1 MTEIVPDRILG
12 TGAMGSVHLAHGPGG
27 KPYALKVLKA
37 DSPALLPM
45 FESEVGILSKLQHPR
60 LVSIEGFS
68 KSGEGVAGIEGAPCF
83 WMEFVDGRPLL
94 EAAREA
100 PSDQILDWLRECLEA
115 LDYLHTQGILHG
127 DLKPANILVDREGHT
142 KLVDFGLATLT
153 RNLEGGRRAAGSL
166 PYLAPE
172 VVDGERLPASDLFAL
187 GTIFYQALSG
197 AHPRA
202 GAKNLQQLFSPDVKP
217 LAAFSPNLPRRAARV
232 IERLIE
238 PELAR
243 RLKSARDALAA
254 LEESGV
260 EPEEAGES
268 ESFHSFEMFGVQE
281 SRAAFDRFFAA
292 LRAEGRHGLVLLHGQ
307 TGVGKSRWIR
317 ELSFELA
324 LAGHRVVQGRFEAG
338 KGLANEDALHF
349 FLDADGLQA
358 RHFKELFH
366 FLRGGSEGGRLWLL
380 EYNDERIRPDLAA
393 SLETLGRE
401 ESVLDLRLH
410 NLSPEETRAFL
421 NKALKLEL
429 PEALAQDLYSR
440 TQGNPRLLT
449 ETSRELLLSGL
460 LDRKH
465 LTPEALLQLKLPSS
479 VSEIFGE
486 RIRRLDMGPR
496 RLLDLLVEAR
506 DGAELAP
513 LATLGEMSPAAARE
527 ALSELLHL
535 GLIHSGPAAQAESYR
550 ITHPALRELI
560 QAASSESRRR
570 QLHRSWLEYFERE
583 NSGLAEP
590 RPEAVFSLA
599 HHALEIPGHPEA
611 AKYAIRAAELHFARE
626 DFDEAVAFCE
636 QALSRKPQKEE
647 RDSLLRLAANAY
659 GRLGRFKESVAKIEQ
674 WRAEGHADPE
684 GLNEVK
690 FWLAT
695 GLAYKNLGNIPEARL
710 RFDRCLAAADPA
722 NAKQK
727 PFLVRAHSLLGLLDL
742 EAKRLDA
749 AGDHFD
755 RALGL
760 LPPSSEQTAEVLK
773 HRALLAAERRDWAGA
788 KALLEE
794 ARAMY
799 AALQDHHGQFSIAL
813 ELGNLA
819 LDMGSLEAAEAAY
832 GEALN
837 LASRHHDDNSLA
849 RVYQNLGVLAC
860 RRGDYPQAL
869 EVLAKARE
877 IFAFLGNAFERGLN
891 FFQLA
896 LAHASVGRFAKA
908 EEYWGSGLAQ
918 GETSP
923 EFLQRQEKIGL
934 WLGLLREGKPTPEA
948 RPEAVPSETEA
959 PTWDLEAQ
967 LLRLNLRRDSADREA
982 ARRLLGEIYQRLPD
996 PLKISFEDRADYRHW
1011 VLGEIPNASP
1021 SEKESLPMDI
1031 LQRLTA
1037 ITTELLGSNN
1047 LDQVL
1052 VKLMD
1057 AAMELSKADR
1067 GFLVIRNPQ
1076 SPGPIPG
1083 YEIKVARNVS
1093 KEMIEKQDSSI
1104 SLSAIREA
1112 MQGGEALV
1120 TDNALQD
1127 SRFETAESVHQLE
1140 LKSILALPLKGTKG
1154 VIGAL
1159 YLDHRYET
1167 NMFRG
1172 TDLNVLQ
1179 MFANQSA
1186 LALQKAQMIED
1197 LEKANARL
1205 SETVEEQ
1212 AGELTVLKREVED
1225 QRHKL
1230 TFEYKDIVG
1239 QSPAMHEVLSLVDRI
1254 TETTVPVWVYGESG
1268 TGKEMIA
1275 RALHFNSS
1283 RAKKPFVSENCSA
1296 LPETL
1301 LESELFGHK
1310 KGAFTHADRDKK
1322 GLLEYANGGTV
1333 FLDEIADMSATM
1345 QAKLLRFLQEGEIRP
1360 LGSNELIKVD
1370 VRVVSASNR
1379 DLSEL
1384 IGEGKFREDLYY
1396 RLNGVTVVLPP
1407 LRERM
1412 EDLPILVQHFLK
1424 KLAKD
1429 EKKEPLEIA
1438 PEALEMLME
1447 YQWPGN
1453 VRELENT
1460 IRTASLFHQKGKL
1473 VPKSFN
1479 FKKTIGGGMPLP
1491 KAVSAGGA
1499 APVKGTA
1506 AKPAKTSGAT
1516 AQPMSDEKRILLE
1529 ALFEHGYHKGLA
1541 AQALGISRRYL
1552 YTQMMRHGVPISRIE
1567 MKSFVEE
1574 QLGKK

>member
-1 MTEIVPDRILG
+1 M
-12 TGAMGSVHLAHGPGG
+12 GAVHLAHGPDG
-27 KPYALKVLKA
+27 KAYALKVLRA

-68 KSGEGVAGIEGAPCF
+68 KSGEGVAGIQGAPCF
-83 WMEFVDGRPLL
+83 WMEYVDGLPIL
-94 EAAREA
+94 EAAKQAGPE
-100 PSDQILDWLRECLEA
+100 QVLEWFRECLEA

-127 DLKPANILVDREGHT
+127 DLKPANILVDRDGHT

-153 RNLEGGRRAAGSL
+153 RNLEGGKRAAGSL

-172 VVDGERLPASDLFAL
+172 VVNGERLPASDLFAL

-197 AHPRA
+197 SHPRA
-202 GAKNLQQLFSPDVKP
+202 GAKNLQQLFAPDVKP
-217 LAAFSPNLPRRAARV
+217 LAAAGRNIPRRAARV
-232 IERLIE
+232 LERLIE
-238 PELAR
+238 PELTR
-243 RLKSARDALAA
+243 RLKTARDALSA
-254 LEESGV
+254 LEESGL

-268 ESFHSFEMFGVQE
+268 ESLHSFEMFGVQE

-317 ELSFELA
+317 EVSFELA
-324 LAGHRVVQGRFEAG
+324 LAGHRVAQGRLESG
-338 KGLANEDALHF
+338 QGLANEDPVRF
-349 FLDADGLQA
+349 FLDADGLQP
-358 RHFKELFH
+358 RHFKDLFH
-366 FLRGGSEGGRLWLL
+366 FLRGGSPGGRLWLL
-380 EYNDERIRPDLAA
+380 EYNDEKIRPDLAA
-393 SLETLGRE
+393 SLEALGQE
-401 ESVLDLRLH
+401 ESVLDLRLR
-410 NLSPEETRAFL
+410 NLNLEDTRAFL
-421 NKALKLEL
+421 DKTLKLEL
-429 PEALAQDLYSR
+429 PEALARDLYAR

-465 LTPEALLQLKLPSS
+465 LTEETLLQLKLPSS

-496 RLLDLLVEAR
+496 RLLDLLAASREDAR
-506 DGAELAP
+506 LAP
-513 LATLGEMSPAAARE
+513 LASLGEMSPAATRE

-535 GLIHSGPAAQAESYR
+535 GLIQAAPSGSAESYR

-560 QAASSESRRR
+560 LAGLSESRRR
-570 QLHRSWLEYFERE
+570 QLHQGWLEDYERE
-583 NSGLAEP
+583 RAAGAEP
-590 RPEAVFSLA
+590 RPETTFSLA
-599 HHALEIPGHPEA
+599 HHALEIPDHPQA
-611 AKYAIRAAELHFARE
+611 ANYATRAAELHFARE
-626 DFDEAVAFCE
+626 NFDGAIALCE
-636 QALSRKPQKEE
+636 RALAAKPVKAA
-647 RDSLLRLAANAY
+647 RDALLRLAANAY
-659 GRLGRFKESVAKIEQ
+659 GRLGRFKESVAKIEL

-695 GLAYKNLGNIPEARL
+695 GLAYKNLGNVPEARR
-710 RFDRCLAAADPA
+710 RFERCLDAAAPD

-742 EAKRLDA
+742 EAKRLEA
-749 AGDHFD
+749 AGGHFEK
-755 RALGL
+755 ALAL

-773 HRALLAAERRDWAGA
+773 HRALLAAERRDWASA
-788 KALLEE
+788 ETLLEE

-799 AALQDHHGQFSIAL
+799 ASLQDHHGQFSIAL
-813 ELGNLA
+813 ELGNLS
-819 LDMGSLEAAEAAY
+819 LDRGHLEAAEAAY
-832 GEALN
+832 GEALD

-860 RRGDYPQAL
+860 RRGNYHRAL

-877 IFAFLGNAFERGLN
+877 IFAFLGNTFERGLN
-891 FFQLA
+891 FLQLS
-896 LAHASVGRFAKA
+896 LVQASVGRFAKA
-908 EEYWGSGLAQ
+908 EEYWRSALAQ
-918 GETSP
+918 GESSP
-923 EFLQRQEKIGL
+923 EFLQRQARVGL
-934 WLGLLREGKPTPEA
+934 WLGLLRDGKAPAEDDA
-948 RPEAVPSETEA
+948 AAVAAESEA
-959 PTWDLEAQ
+959 PSWDLEAR
-967 LLRLNLRRDSADREA
+967 LLRLNLRRDPDDREA

-1197 LEKANARL
+1197 LEKANAKL

-1239 QSPAMHEVLSLVDRI
+1239 QSPAMLEVLSLVDRI

-1301 LESELFGHK
+1301 LESELFGHR

-1322 GLLEYANGGTV
+1322 GLLEYASGGTV
-1333 FLDEIADMSATM
+1333 FLDEIADMSPTM

-1460 IRTASLFHQKGKL
+1460 IRTACLFHQKGKL

-1479 FKKTIGGGMPLP
+1479 FKKTMSGGMTLP
-1491 KAVSAGGA
+1491 KAVSAGA
-1499 APVKGTA
+1499 APVKPA
-1506 AKPAKTSGAT
+1506 AGKPAKAAGGA
-1516 AQPMSDEKRILLE
+1516 AHPMSDEKRILLE

-1574 QLGKK
+1574 QLGKR